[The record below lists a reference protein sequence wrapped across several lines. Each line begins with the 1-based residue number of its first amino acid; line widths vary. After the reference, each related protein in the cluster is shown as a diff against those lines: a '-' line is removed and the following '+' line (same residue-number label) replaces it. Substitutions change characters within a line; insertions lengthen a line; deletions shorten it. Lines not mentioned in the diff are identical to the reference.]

1 MSFSSKKQKTEVNTM
16 SENIVHMLGR
26 LVEEPKLN
34 YTQSGSAMAIIRIA
48 TDRRFISKDKKNI
61 TDYHKLIIWNQA
73 GELAAQTLHKG
84 NRIFVT
90 GSIQNDNYTDK
101 NGVKHY
107 GYAINVDRFSYIERK
122 NDNKPEQQ
130 NSAPVQNQETQQA
143 EVPAAASTPLPDYPD
158 KKATGFSAMGDGE
171 VVKF

>member
-1 MSFSSKKQKTEVNTM
+1 MSISSKNQKTEVNIM

-122 NDNKPEQQ
+122 NESKPEEQ
-130 NSAPVQNQETQQA
+130 NSAPAQTQESQQA
-143 EVPAAASTPLPDYPD
+143 EVPAAASTPLPDYPG
-158 KKATGFSAMGDGE
+158 KNPNGFDNMGDGE